1 MKKIKYSEITP
12 EKIYNRRR
20 EFIKRFGIT
29 TGSLIIGQNII
40 NTANAS
46 TNNLEKKITEYRYIT
61 TYNNY
66 YEFGTRKSDP
76 VEKSQNFKTKPWEI
90 TIDGEVEKKITLTI
104 QEIKNM
110 FPSEERIYRLRCV
123 EGWSMVIPWLGFS
136 LSKIL
141 EKASPTSKGKFVEFT
156 SVYDPEQM
164 PGQRYPILK
173 WPYKEGLRIDE
184 AMHPLTT
191 LVTGLYNKELP
202 NQNGAPLRLII
213 PWKYGFKS
221 TKAIV
226 NIKLVEKMPTS
237 SWMRA
242 SPKEY
247 GFYSNVNPNVDHP
260 RWSQASERVVGSGIL
275 SERIPTQMFNG
286 YGDEVANLY
295 SGMDL
300 KKYF

>member
-12 EKIYNRRR
+12 KKIYNRRR

-184 AMHPLTT
+184 ALHPLTT

>member
-12 EKIYNRRR
+12 EKIYNNRRS
-20 EFIKRFGIT
+20 FIKSIGFSASSIAIT
-29 TGSLIIGQNII
+29 SLPFVN
-40 NTANAS
+40 NALGKEQDQLTS
-46 TNNLEKKITEYRYIT
+46 YKDIT

-66 YEFGTRKSDP
+66 YEFGTSKGDP
-76 VEKSQNFKTKPWEI
+76 YKNSQNFKIKPWNISIE
-90 TIDGEVEKKITLTI
+90 GEVEKPIKLSME
-104 QEIKNM
+104 EISNS
-110 FPSEERIYRLRCV
+110 FTSEERIYRLRCV
-123 EGWSMVIPWLGFS
+123 EGWSMVIPWMGFS
-136 LSKIL
+136 LSKL
-141 EKASPTSKGKFVEFT
+141 LSKVNPTSKAKFVAFE

-164 PGQRYPILK
+164 KGQRYPVLN

-191 LVTGLYNKELP
+191 VVTGLYNKELP
-202 NQNGAPLRLII
+202 NQNGAPLRIFI

-221 TKAIV
+221 AKAIV
-226 NIKLVEKMPTS
+226 KIKLVEKMPTS
-237 SWMRA
+237 SWMWA
-242 SPKEY
+242 SPREY

-260 RWSQASERVVGSGIL
+260 RWSQAT
-275 SERIPTQMFNG
+275 ERIIGEGIWAPRVKTLMFNG

>member
-40 NTANAS
+40 NKANAS

-90 TIDGEVEKKITLTI
+90 TVDGEVEKKITLTV
-104 QEIKNM
+104 QEIKKM

-123 EGWSMVIPWLGFS
+123 EGWSMIIPWLGFS

>member
-136 LSKIL
+136 LNKIL
-141 EKASPTSKGKFVEFT
+141 EKARPTSKGKFVEFT